1 MDLFMAVLQNF
12 ILIACLYQVSIKI
25 MLNRS
30 VFFIEGAI
38 LLSAGRPVD
47 CLRQLLIECGGP
59 EAEAVRGYFGLQVR
73 FFSLQ
78 IKVF

>member
-1 MDLFMAVLQNF
+1 MGTTDICRLGLGPLHDCTTEF
-12 ILIACLYQVSIKI
+12 KI
-25 MLNRS
+25 N
-30 VFFIEGAI
+30 VKANCFFVEGAI
-38 LLSAGRPVD
+38 MLSAGRPVD

-78 IKVF
+78 TKVF